1 MRIRKFRGEGAMKEG
16 RCTVLGCK
24 GVAKLGRFCR
34 RHTNQYSDQGA
45 AGVGPVDR
53 TLKRLYVDA
62 VYRRLGPQ
70 PRGPA
75 KVGHKWQVVTDML
88 NELQALLD
96 TLPAAIDW
104 RSLRGISSKT
114 RAQQVLRSIV
124 TQRGTKA
131 AKEILA
137 AAAGTRVCPKLNSSG
152 RYRVSQVARS
162 VTQLLRAKE
171 VMGTLGRPIRITLRC
186 RGWYAK
192 QELVKMIEP
201 VFELWLRDGVQQ
213 SIELEVAEAS
223 RARRLELAGVRT
235 EPRTE
240 TRAETK
246 EARVGTPVDPSC
258 ASCREHGWRFGCA
271 KHNTEEETESRW
283 RR

>member
-1 MRIRKFRGEGAMKEG
+1 MRMRKFRGEGAMKEG

-45 AGVGPVDR
+45 AGVGSVDR
-53 TLKRLYVDA
+53 RLKRLYVDA

-75 KVGHKWQVVTDML
+75 KVGHKRQVVTDIL

-104 RSLRGISSKT
+104 RRLRGASSKT
-114 RAQQVLRSIV
+114 RAQQVLRGIV

-137 AAAGTRVCPKLNSSG
+137 AAAGTRVCPKLHSSK

-162 VTQLLRAKE
+162 VTQLLRSRE
-171 VMGTLGRPIRITLRC
+171 VMGILGRPIRITLRC

-201 VFELWLRDGVQQ
+201 VFDLWLRDGVQK

-223 RARRLELAGVRT
+223 RARRLALAGVRT
-235 EPRTE
+235 ETRTEKRTE
-240 TRAETK
+240 TR

-258 ASCREHGWRFGCA
+258 ASCREHGWRFACA
-271 KHNTEEETESRW
+271 KHNTAEEWESRW
-283 RR
+283 R

>member
-1 MRIRKFRGEGAMKEG
+1 
-16 RCTVLGCK
+16 
-24 GVAKLGRFCR
+24 
-34 RHTNQYSDQGA
+34 
-45 AGVGPVDR
+45 
-53 TLKRLYVDA
+53 
-62 VYRRLGPQ
+62 
-70 PRGPA
+70 
-75 KVGHKWQVVTDML
+75 ML

-104 RSLRGISSKT
+104 RSLRGLRSET
-114 RAQQVLRSIV
+114 RAQQVLRGIV

-137 AAAGTRVCPKLNSSG
+137 AAAGTRVCPKLNSSK

-162 VTQLLRAKE
+162 VTQLLHAKE
-171 VMGTLGRPIRITLRC
+171 VMGPLGRPIRITLRC

-192 QELVKMIEP
+192 QALVKMIEP
-201 VFELWLRDGVQQ
+201 VFDLWLRDGIQK

-240 TRAETK
+240 TRAEAK